1 MKYEKLVSTIE
12 QMNKHFQNQAANAVN
27 VSLTI
32 RNYLIGLYI
41 VEFEQNGE
49 DRSVYGS
56 GLLDN
61 LAFKLKIKGLVSAE
75 LSRCRQ
81 FYFCYPQILGALSQE
96 YKNIVPS
103 NFLVTPSQD
112 SISAIRPS
120 LAGLSTEYSKSNFSL
135 SAINLIGKLSYS
147 HIVEFIKIQ
156 DPLKRAFYEVEC
168 IKGTWSV

>member
-81 FYFCYPQILGALSQE
+81 FYFCYPQILGPLSQE
-96 YKNIVPS
+96 FKNIVPS

-120 LAGLSTEYSKSNFSL
+120 LAGLST
-135 SAINLIGKLSYS
+135 
-147 HIVEFIKIQ
+147 
-156 DPLKRAFYEVEC
+156 
-168 IKGTWSV
+168 